1 MHEPGKP
8 LAFVGLLLIKK
19 VCVSL
24 SFHFSLSSTQRCFS
38 PIPSTNASFPLDERL
53 PRCLWT
59 RSPARVVCIFPI
71 NSSCPTTPRKVKPSG
86 RSSSR
91 FCQRR
96 NLPSIVS
103 RPWITCASF
112 HSPPSPSNFDVLV
125 SNRADILS
133 FSLSS
138 LPSRFRLWRFT
149 IPQIIPT
156 YSTHLA
162 KPAVPT
168 SSSSALRPVKPV
180 ARSA

>member
-1 MHEPGKP
+1 M
-8 LAFVGLLLIKK
+8 IKK
-19 VCVSL
+19 VCISL

-91 FCQRR
+91 FCQRP

-112 HSPPSPSNFDVLV
+112 HSPPYPSNFDVRV

-133 FSLSS
+133 FLLAIAISS
-138 LPSRFRLWRFT
+138 VALT